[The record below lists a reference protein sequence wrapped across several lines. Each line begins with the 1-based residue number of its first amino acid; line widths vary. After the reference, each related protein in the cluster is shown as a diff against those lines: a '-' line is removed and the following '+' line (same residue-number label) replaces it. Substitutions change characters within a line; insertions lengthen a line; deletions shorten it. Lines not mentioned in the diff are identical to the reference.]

1 MSTDPYEALGV
12 SKGASDE
19 EIKKAYRKLA
29 IKHHPDKGGDSEQFK
44 KIQGAYDILSDAEKK
59 ENFDRFGTPDGPPQQ
74 QGFPGG
80 FPPDIFAQM
89 FGGGGGGN
97 PFGFPAQGPRG
108 PVRRSNFD
116 HELRVSFEESYR
128 GTTRNMRITLDKTCF
143 NCKKK
148 CTQCNGRGAIQHQM
162 GPMIMN
168 QTCGMCNGEG
178 GVSQGACNQC
188 QGGRKKEVLNLELKI
203 PSGVEEGNVMTGH
216 GLGEQPRNPGEEPGD
231 ILFHIKVDQH
241 PEFMRQGSDLIFQTK
256 MSFEDSVRGKKIRI
270 PHFDGPIDI
279 DTADWGVI
287 DPREDYII
295 PFKGFGSQGRLRVQ
309 FNVVYPHA
317 KTRFNLTR
325 MNETPKE

>member
-1 MSTDPYEALGV
+1 MSTDPYEVLGV
-12 SKGASDE
+12 AKTAPDD
-19 EIKKAYRKLA
+19 EIKKAYRKHVLRT
-29 IKHHPDKGGDSEQFK
+29 HPDKGGNPDEFK
-44 KIQGAYDILSDAEKK
+44 KIQGAYDILSDPEKRQ
-59 ENFDRFGTPDGPPQQ
+59 NFDRFGTTENPT
-74 QGFPGG
+74 GFPGGG

-89 FGGGGGGN
+89 FGGGGGN
-97 PFGFPAQGPRG
+97 PFGFPTQGPRG

-116 HELRVSFEESYR
+116 HELRVSLEESYR

-148 CTQCNGRGAIQHQM
+148 CPQCHGRGQIQHQM

-168 QTCGMCNGEG
+168 QPCGMCQGEG
-178 GVSQGACNQC
+178 GVSQGPCDQC
-188 QGGRKKEVLNLELKI
+188 QGGHKKEVLNLELKI
-203 PSGVEEGNVMTGH
+203 PPGVEHGNVLTGH

-231 ILFHIKVDQH
+231 VLFHIKVDQH
-241 PEFMRQGSDLIFQTK
+241 PEFMRQGPDLIFQTK

-295 PFKGFGSQGRLRVQ
+295 PFKGFKGQGRLRVQ

>member
-1 MSTDPYEALGV
+1 MDPYQALGIQ
-12 SKGASDE
+12 KGASDD
-19 EIKKAYRKLA
+19 EIKKAYRKHVLRT
-29 IKHHPDKGGDSEQFK
+29 HPDKGGNPEDFK
-44 KIQGAYDILSDAEKK
+44 RVQGAYDILSDPEKK
-59 ENFDRFGTPDGPPQQ
+59 QNFDRFGTPDGPQ
-74 QGFPGG
+74 QGGNP
-80 FPPDIFAQM
+80 FPPDFFSQM
-89 FGGGGGGN
+89 FGGGGGN
-97 PFGFPAQGPRG
+97 PFGFPTQGPRG

-116 HELRVSFEESYR
+116 HELRVSLEESYR

-148 CTQCNGRGAIQHQM
+148 CPQCHGRGQIQHQM

-168 QTCGMCNGEG
+168 QPCGMCQGEG
-178 GVSQGACNQC
+178 GVSQGPCDQC
-188 QGGRKKEVLNLELKI
+188 QDGRKKEVLNLELKI
-203 PSGVEEGNVMTGH
+203 PPGVEHGNVLTGH

-231 ILFHIKVDQH
+231 VLFHIKVDQH

>member
-1 MSTDPYEALGV
+1 MDPYQALGIQ
-12 SKGASDE
+12 KGASDD
-19 EIKKAYRKLA
+19 EIKKAYRKHVLRT
-29 IKHHPDKGGDSEQFK
+29 HPDKGGNPEDFK
-44 KIQGAYDILSDAEKK
+44 RVQGAYDILSDAEKK
-59 ENFDRFGTPDGPPQQ
+59 ENFDRFGTADGPPQQ

-89 FGGGGGGN
+89 FGGGGAN
-97 PFGFPAQGPRG
+97 PFGFQHGGPRG

-116 HELRVSFEESYR
+116 HELRVSLEESYR
-128 GTTRNMRITLDKTCF
+128 GTTKNMRITLDKTCF

-148 CTQCNGRGAIQHQM
+148 CPQCHGRGQIQHQM
-162 GPMIMN
+162 GPMVIN
-168 QTCGMCNGEG
+168 QPCGMCNGEG
-178 GVSQGACNQC
+178 GVSQGTCNQC

-203 PSGVEEGNVMTGH
+203 PPGIEHGNVLTGH

-231 ILFHIKVDQH
+231 VLFHIKVDHH

-256 MSFEDSVRGKKIRI
+256 MSFEDSVNGKKIRI

>member
-1 MSTDPYEALGV
+1 MTDPYEALGV

-29 IKHHPDKGGDSEQFK
+29 IKHHPDKGGNPEDFK
-44 KIQGAYDILSDAEKK
+44 RVQGAYDILSDAEKK

-148 CTQCNGRGAIQHQM
+148 CPQCHGRGQIQHQM
-162 GPMIMN
+162 GPMVIN
-168 QTCGMCNGEG
+168 QPCGMCNGEG
-178 GVSQGACNQC
+178 GVSQGTCNQC

-295 PFKGFGSQGRLRVQ
+295 PFKGFKGQGRLRVQ

-325 MNETPKE
+325 LTEQPKE